1 MGFEW
6 ARGSTDLR
14 VAQYYRTPGFD
25 GFVVTETGKRENIL
39 DVKMCKTN
47 YDWGK
52 KITSFNNQ
60 SRNCVRMSRQ
70 LSRPLGS
77 LIDSLH
83 FLLLYLIE

>member
-14 VAQYYRTPGFD
+14 VAQHYRTPGFD
-25 GFVVTETGKRENIL
+25 GFMITETGKRENIL
-39 DVKMCKTN
+39 DVKMCKTS

-60 SRNCVRMSRQ
+60 SRNCVRMSRKTEQ
-70 LSRPLGS
+70 ATQPSIKAHYISYRC
-77 LIDSLH
+77 I
-83 FLLLYLIE
+83 

>member
-25 GFVVTETGKRENIL
+25 GFMITETGKRENIL

-47 YDWGK
+47 
-52 KITSFNNQ
+52 
-60 SRNCVRMSRQ
+60 
-70 LSRPLGS
+70 
-77 LIDSLH
+77 
-83 FLLLYLIE
+83 